1 MFESKNS
8 EKNIFNL
15 LAPWYDRFR
24 KIVESGEIVEI
35 SQEIEKIERSNDRT
49 LKILD
54 VGGGTGN
61 HWREKVSDG
70 KDFYLL
76 DENRSMLSH
85 SEEEIRA
92 IQGDAQ
98 STPFKE
104 KTFDVVLCVDALH
117 HFDDRLGSLEEMDR
131 MLKPKGK
138 IIFVD
143 FDPENILTRGISLIE
158 RSFGEPGTFIP
169 LHSLKNF
176 FEKKGY
182 SSKLKRLNSYMY
194 LFTFQKNDA

>member
-1 MFESKNS
+1 M
-8 EKNIFNL
+8 NIFDL
-15 LAPWYDRFR
+15 LAPWYDIFR
-24 KIVESGEIVEI
+24 KIVESGEIVEM
-35 SQEIEKIERSNDRT
+35 SQEIEKIERSNDRA

-61 HWREKVSDG
+61 HWREKISDG

-76 DENRSMLSH
+76 DKNRSMLSN

-131 MLKPKGK
+131 MVKPKGK

-143 FDPENILTRGISLIE
+143 FDPENPLTRGISLIE
-158 RSFGEPGTFIP
+158 RSFGEPGAFIP
-169 LHSLKNF
+169 LYSLKNF

-194 LFTFQKNDA
+194 LFIFQKN